1 MKEVLHVNGST
12 HQERHGATAAVDS
25 ILHDC
30 GADINDYH
38 QFANAAI
45 AVWFELEAGKLQ
57 KFGQRLRDAGVTL
70 TRTSVED
77 LEHFSAAD
85 PTTMVS
91 GTLQITFFREETEPR
106 VRLPGAHHVHGY

>member
-1 MKEVLHVNGST
+1 MKEVLHINGST
-12 HQERHGATAAVDS
+12 HQERHGATAAVDL

-57 KFGQRLRDAGVTL
+57 DFAQRLRDHGVAL

-77 LEHFSAAD
+77 LERFSTDD
-85 PTTMVS
+85 PSTMVS
-91 GTLQITFFREETEPR
+91 GTLQVTFFREESEPR
-106 VRLPGAHHVHGY
+106 VQLPGSQHVHGY